1 MNEENRRFVALLPE
15 ELADVTIPEGKK
27 AAETIRWIR
36 GVCWIVHLTEM
47 GGKRSRAWSVDAVSW
62 SYIEPKHGGKVRWV
76 KDNISPRYES
86 QEHPK
91 AMKSRSGTNGQ
102 HQQKATSN
110 RNRTN
115 GHDQTP
121 SQLELF

>member
-1 MNEENRRFVALLPE
+1 MNDENKRFVALLPE
-15 ELADVTIPEGKK
+15 ELADVTIPDGKK
-27 AAETIRWIR
+27 SAEVIKWIR
-36 GVCWIVHLTEM
+36 GVCWIVHLTEI

-76 KDNISPRYES
+76 KDNIAPRFES

-91 AMKSRSGTNGQ
+91 AMKSRSSIHGQ
-102 HQQKATSN
+102 RQPKATSSQN
-110 RNRTN
+110 ENN
-115 GHDQTP
+115 VHDQTP